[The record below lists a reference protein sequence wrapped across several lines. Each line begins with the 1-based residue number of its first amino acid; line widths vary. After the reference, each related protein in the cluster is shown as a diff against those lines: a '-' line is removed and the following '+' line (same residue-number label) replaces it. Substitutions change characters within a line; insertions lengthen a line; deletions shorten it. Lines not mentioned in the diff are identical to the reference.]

1 MPFCGKNHKN
11 SRSFG
16 VQNHFRHFLG
26 TFLGVQK
33 NFCCSA
39 RRILGF
45 KSIFIVS
52 PKHFHPSKVFLRP
65 IRGVFSLQKFFCCS
79 ARRILGFK
87 RTFIASP
94 KRFHLSKVLLR
105 LAWRVFSLQKF
116 FHCLPEAFS
125 AFKSIFVPHPRR
137 FVARQSLAYRLFVCS
152 QCSHF
157 CRFAAKSTKIRAYSV
172 RFWRSK
178 ARSLFSLAS
187 VFSKSRVRP
196 CETADDSA
204 YPRLNFPPGYAII
217 VLGVKA

>member
-105 LAWRVFSLQKF
+105 LPRSDFGFQKCFCASSKAFCRKALPCLPTFCLLAMLAFLPLCGKNHKNSRLLRQKAQKFAFILCVFTLQK
-116 FHCLPEAFS
+116 
-125 AFKSIFVPHPRR
+125 R
-137 FVARQSLAYRLFVCS
+137 FQFDSDKN
-152 QCSHF
+152 HH
-157 CRFAAKSTKIRAYSV
+157 TV
-172 RFWRSK
+172 RSF
-178 ARSLFSLAS
+178 
-187 VFSKSRVRP
+187 
-196 CETADDSA
+196 
-204 YPRLNFPPGYAII
+204 YGY
-217 VLGVKA
+217 G